1 MHVLILAG
9 KRPRPGTILD
19 ETAMRLRLRGFGVD
33 VEWRDPLGASDAARD
48 CLIVHRGLGTA
59 MLKRLSEGGTTRG
72 SRTRVVNPPSAC
84 LVALDR
90 DGAMRRLRGAGL
102 PVPRSA
108 VESDWSAVR
117 QRADGGPV
125 FVKATSGDLGRGT
138 GVRAM
143 SDETPARPPFEGP
156 WHVEDAVP
164 RDEWDRKLYVAG
176 NRVFGLMKR
185 WPRQDG
191 SARPFEPP
199 AEMTDLA
206 LGVAEEMR
214 LELFGIDLV
223 GRQGTFSIV
232 DLNPFPGYRGVDG
245 AADAVADHIAARA
258 TAV

>member
-1 MHVLILAG
+1 M
-9 KRPRPGTILD
+9 
-19 ETAMRLRLRGFGVD
+19 
-33 VEWRDPLGASDAARD
+33 
-48 CLIVHRGLGTA
+48 
-59 MLKRLSEGGTTRG
+59 
-72 SRTRVVNPPSAC
+72 
-84 LVALDR
+84 
-90 DGAMRRLRGAGL
+90 
-102 PVPRSA
+102 
-108 VESDWSAVR
+108 
-117 QRADGGPV
+117 
-125 FVKATSGDLGRGT
+125 
-138 GVRAM
+138 
-143 SDETPARPPFEGP
+143 
-156 WHVEDAVP
+156 EDAVP